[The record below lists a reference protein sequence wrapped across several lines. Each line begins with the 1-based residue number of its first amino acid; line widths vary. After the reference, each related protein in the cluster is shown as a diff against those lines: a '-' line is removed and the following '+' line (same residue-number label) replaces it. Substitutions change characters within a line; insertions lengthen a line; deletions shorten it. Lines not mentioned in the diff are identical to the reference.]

1 MSYLICDKCGG
12 YYELKPGESPEN
24 FTDKCE
30 CGGKLGRIRVNS
42 TQPTNL
48 IDCPDC
54 GHKVSKKAK
63 NCPNCGRHLTLEDKG
78 KTNWFKVFGWF
89 ILLIIILYLFYVF
102 IYYQFHSL
110 PSP

>member
-1 MSYLICDKCGG
+1 MVIVICVECGKQYDVERG
-12 YYELKPGESPEN
+12 SN
-24 FTDKCE
+24 ISDFKCE